1 MKVHGMPLDSNAL
14 RQRIGNMDQVAGI
27 KLVQLED
34 GPERPGRAALFHTGS
49 GLRFMVYLD
58 RGMDIPSAEYCGKA
72 MGWRASVGDMAPQY
86 YEAEGIRWL
95 RNYFGGLLTTCGLQ
109 NVGAPAGDSAESGDG
124 LHGRIGNTPARD
136 IQVFQGWEGDDYVL
150 RLRGT
155 MRESRLFGENLT
167 LTRTVWTK
175 LGEERFWIED
185 TILNDGFQVSPVMLL
200 YHCNIG
206 WPAVEAGS
214 QVACP
219 SRQFAPRDDEARK
232 DGNDWSKLDAP
243 THGYQERVFFHDMAP
258 DDDGMV
264 TAAVLN
270 ERLVAG
276 ENGFGVYVKY
286 RKAELP
292 RFTQWKMLGEQAYV
306 VGLEPCNCGVQGRAQ
321 DEADGLLQHLEP
333 GQTLHTSL
341 EFGVV
346 RDANDGGDLLRWQS
360 ESPSKGCASY
370 RDFSGPGQSSA
381 V

>member
-1 MKVHGMPLDSNAL
+1 MNLHGIPLDSKAL

-27 KLVQLED
+27 KVVQLDD

-58 RGMDIPSAEYCGKA
+58 RGMDIPSAEFCGKA
-72 MGWRASVGDMAPQY
+72 MGWRSSVGDMAPQF
-86 YEAEGIRWL
+86 YEAEGLRWL
-95 RNYFGGLLTTCGLQ
+95 RNYFGGLMTTCGLQ
-109 NVGAPAGDSAESGDG
+109 NVGAPAPDSAESGDG

-136 IQVFQGWEGDDYVL
+136 IQIFQGWEGDDYVL

-167 LTRTVWTK
+167 LTRTVWTM

-185 TILNDGFQVSPVMLL
+185 TIANEGFQPAPVMVL

-219 SRQFAPRDDEARK
+219 SRRFAPRDDEARK
-232 DGNDWSKLDAP
+232 DGMDWAALHGPAQ
-243 THGYQERVFFHDMAP
+243 GYQERVYFHDMAP
-258 DDDGMV
+258 DTDGMV

-270 ERLVAG
+270 QALTEGKA
-276 ENGFGVYVKY
+276 GFGVYVKY
-286 RKAELP
+286 RQAELP

-333 GQTLHTSL
+333 GQTLSTSL

-346 RDANDGGDLLRWQS
+346 RHPEMARDLLQWQS
-360 ESPSKGCASY
+360 KAPALACESY
-370 RDFSGPGQSSA
+370 REFVTGKPEG
-381 V
+381 